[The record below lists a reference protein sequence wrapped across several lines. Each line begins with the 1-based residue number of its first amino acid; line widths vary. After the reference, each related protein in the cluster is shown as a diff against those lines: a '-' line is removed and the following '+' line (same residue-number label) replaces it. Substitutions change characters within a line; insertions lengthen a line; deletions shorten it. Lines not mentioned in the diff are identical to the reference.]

1 MQSVSN
7 NLNLPL
13 IEGDT
18 KLPLVISVVL
28 KYWGEE
34 NFLAE
39 SSRFKTLISVYDSLK
54 IAEKNDFCYSFSCQ
68 VIFPFRM
75 GL

>member
-13 IEGDT
+13 IEEDT
-18 KLPLVISVVL
+18 KLPLVISAVL

-34 NFLAE
+34 NLLAE
-39 SSRFKTLISVYDSLK
+39 CSRFKSLISIHDSLK
-54 IAEKNDFCYSFSCQ
+54 IAEKNDFCFYIYKGSL
-68 VIFPFRM
+68 IDIKK
-75 GL
+75 G